1 MNYRKLLIS
10 SIVVIA
16 ALSTQVNAK
25 ELQAQ
30 VQRNTTT
37 VPNIYSQQ
45 NVNAVKSIS
54 QPYPEIAKL
63 IEYNHCDE
71 ADAKLKEMIE
81 AKPNDINLQAL
92 RAVSMAK
99 QHKLEPAQF
108 ELDKLLKKAPRN
120 PILHYAQGY
129 VYMQRQ
135 TASDVDYIKT
145 TRGLIN
151 SAIKEFVTAVNLD
164 SKYYQAYNAMGVATL
179 N

>member
-54 QPYPEIAKL
+54 QPYPEI
-63 IEYNHCDE
+63 
-71 ADAKLKEMIE
+71 
-81 AKPNDINLQAL
+81 
-92 RAVSMAK
+92 
-99 QHKLEPAQF
+99 
-108 ELDKLLKKAPRN
+108 DKF
-120 PILHYAQGY
+120 I
-129 VYMQRQ
+129 
-135 TASDVDYIKT
+135 
-145 TRGLIN
+145 
-151 SAIKEFVTAVNLD
+151 
-164 SKYYQAYNAMGVATL
+164 
-179 N
+179 